1 MKGIVFI
8 LILTLLF
15 GAGSFVFTKY
25 FVSPTYTTSIKFY
38 ASGTENKTQLLNYY
52 QSAAP
57 QYVEFLNGAAFS
69 EMVAQDLQTETGLV
83 VTSAQVQKS
92 VAVSDIIEDT
102 SSFYVVVTTE
112 SAEMTYYIASS
123 FARKAPERVASIEG
137 ADALQILEAPKMPTV
152 ASGPNL
158 TKNLLIGF
166 FLGFLVAVSIVI
178 LKELLDTRIKTADE
192 ITATFGLPVFGVVPD
207 FSVSDKKGVQR

>member
-1 MKGIVFI
+1 
-8 LILTLLF
+8 
-15 GAGSFVFTKY
+15 
-25 FVSPTYTTSIKFY
+25 
-38 ASGTENKTQLLNYY
+38 
-52 QSAAP
+52 
-57 QYVEFLNGAAFS
+57 
-69 EMVAQDLQTETGLV
+69 
-83 VTSAQVQKS
+83 
-92 VAVSDIIEDT
+92 
-102 SSFYVVVTTE
+102 VVVTTE